1 MCKEHV
7 LYNNYLKINAE
18 LFCSHRWNRIIT
30 FTFIRPSL
38 IFFLPL
44 INHFNIEY
52 LFIIIQ
58 KYSVEK
64 IIIEK
69 LLLRYMYIF
78 YFQILKLSKIFLRN
92 IYTPIRMWF
101 WKVEN
106 SYIIIGNSIGK
117 EVTQTR
123 IEISEQ
129 LDSKYISILLRRYIR

>member
-30 FTFIRPSL
+30 FTFIRLSL
-38 IFFLPL
+38 IFFPPL

-52 LFIIIQ
+52 LFITIQ
-58 KYSVEK
+58 KY
-64 IIIEK
+64 IIASRK
-69 LLLRYMYIF
+69 LLLWNYYMYIF

-92 IYTPIRMWF
+92 IYTPIQMWF

>member
-18 LFCSHRWNRIIT
+18 LFRSHRWNRIIT
-30 FTFIRPSL
+30 FTFIRLSL
-38 IFFLPL
+38 IFFSPL

-52 LFIIIQ
+52 LLRFRNIT
-58 KYSVEK
+58 SR
-64 IIIEK
+64 K
-69 LLLRYMYIF
+69 LLLRNYYMYIF

>member
-18 LFCSHRWNRIIT
+18 LFRSHRWNRIIT
-30 FTFIRPSL
+30 FTFIRLSL
-38 IFFLPL
+38 IFFPPL

-52 LFIIIQ
+52 LFITIQ
-58 KYSVEK
+58 KY
-64 IIIEK
+64 IIASRK
-69 LLLRYMYIF
+69 LLLWNYYMYIF

-92 IYTPIRMWF
+92 IYTPIQMWF

>member
-18 LFCSHRWNRIIT
+18 LFRSHRWNRIIT
-30 FTFIRPSL
+30 FTFIRLSL
-38 IFFLPL
+38 IFFSPL

-52 LFIIIQ
+52 LFITIQ
-58 KYSVEK
+58 KY
-64 IIIEK
+64 IIASRK
-69 LLLRYMYIF
+69 LLLWNYYMYIF

-92 IYTPIRMWF
+92 IYTPIQMWF